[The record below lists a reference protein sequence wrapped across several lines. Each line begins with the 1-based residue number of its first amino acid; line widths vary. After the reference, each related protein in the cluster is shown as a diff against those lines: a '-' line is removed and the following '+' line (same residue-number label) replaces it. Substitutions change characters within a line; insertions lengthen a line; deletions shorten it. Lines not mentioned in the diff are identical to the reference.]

1 MAQTRLGEA
10 DRLFTIGYEGRLL
23 DGFLEL
29 LTDEGVEQLV
39 DVRENPWSRK
49 PGFTKGELAEAVEAA
64 GLAYEHLG
72 ALGTPK
78 PIREKLR
85 QGELDFE
92 PAYRAHLDEHPDA
105 VERLEA
111 LASQR
116 PTAIMCMEADPRE
129 CHRRLLAQRFEEAGW
144 SIIHLG
150 T

>member
-1 MAQTRLGEA
+1 MPQTRLGEA
-10 DRLFTIGYEGRLL
+10 DRLFTIGYEGRSLEA
-23 DGFLEL
+23 FLAL
-29 LTDEGVEQLV
+29 LTAEGVEQLV

-49 PGFTKGELAEAVEAA
+49 PGFTKNELAEAVEDA
-64 GLAYEHLG
+64 GLAYEHIG
-72 ALGTPK
+72 DLGTPK

-85 QGELDFE
+85 QGQLDVE
-92 PAYRAHLDEHPDA
+92 PAYQAHLDEHPET

-111 LASQR
+111 LARER

-129 CHRRLLAQRFEEAGW
+129 CHRRLLAQRFDEAGW